1 MKKILINF
9 LILSLYSLADGEA
22 GSLSLDKEIIEDRK
36 ILFPNTKEYLVIIS
50 DLHTHS
56 IFSDGHVWPNIRV
69 EEALRD
75 GLDVLAIT
83 EHLEYQPHIEFLPN
97 KNRND
102 AYKEA
107 LQANKNNEDLLVING
122 AEITRIPPAGHM
134 NAIFI
139 QDANLLFNDD
149 ESNIPLA
156 QKLLKQYPEAASWEE
171 NKTIRDY
178 YALTSVWPVE
188 KAVDAAQAQGA
199 FIFWNHSW
207 WTPQSPQGISVLTDF
222 HKKLIQENKL
232 HGIEIANGINYSDEA
247 FQIAIDNDLT
257 IIGTSDVHNLIDW
270 DYSFYKGKHR
280 PVTLILSKGKTENS
294 IKEAL
299 FEGRTVVWFKNNLI
313 GLEKNL
319 VPLLKSS
326 ISMKSLGYQ
335 VGTSILEIEIE
346 NKSDANMLIKNL
358 SKFTL
363 TQNTNFFEV
372 DRHSKR
378 IIELKTIDLLKE
390 LELLFSIENAFI
402 APNENAHVNFFI
414 KTE

>member
-9 LILSLYSLADGEA
+9 IILSFYSFADGEA
-22 GSLSLDKEIIEDRK
+22 GSLSLDKDINEDRK
-36 ILFPNTKEYLVIIS
+36 ISFPNTKEYLVIVS

-56 IFSDGHVWPNIRV
+56 VFSDGHVWPNIRV

-97 KNRND
+97 KNRNV
-102 AYKEA
+102 AFKEA
-107 LQANKNNEDLLVING
+107 LLANKNNEDLLVING
-122 AEITRIPPAGHM
+122 AEITRIPPAGHI

-139 QDANLLFNDD
+139 KDANLLFNDD

-156 QKLLKQYPEAASWEE
+156 QELLKQYPEAASWEE

-188 KAVDAAQAQGA
+188 KAVDAAHAQGG

-280 PVTLILSKGKTENS
+280 PVTLILSKGKSENT
-294 IKEAL
+294 IKQAL
-299 FEGRTVVWFKNNLI
+299 FEGRTIVWFKNNLI
-313 GLEKNL
+313 GLEDNL
-319 VPLLKSS
+319 LPLLRSSLSLKS
-326 ISMKSLGYQ
+326 MGYQ
-335 VGTSILEIEIE
+335 SGTLILDVLIE
-346 NKSDANMLIKNL
+346 NKSDAKMMLRNL
-358 SKFTL
+358 SKYTL
-363 TQNTNFFEV
+363 SQNTNFFEI
-372 DRHSKR
+372 DPHGKK
-378 IIELKTIDLLKE
+378 IIEIKTVEALKNIE
-390 LELLFSIENAFI
+390 LVFSVENAFV
-402 APNENAHVNFFI
+402 APKENAHLSFKLRI
-414 KTE
+414 

>member
-9 LILSLYSLADGEA
+9 LILSFYSFADGEA
-22 GSLSLDKEIIEDRK
+22 GSLSLDKDINEDRK
-36 ILFPNTKEYLVIIS
+36 ISFPNTKEYLVIVS

-56 IFSDGHVWPNIRV
+56 VFSDGHVWPNIRV

-102 AYKEA
+102 AFKEA
-107 LQANKNNEDLLVING
+107 LLANKNNEDLLVING
-122 AEITRIPPAGHM
+122 AEITRIPPAGHI

-139 QDANLLFNDD
+139 KDANLLFNDD

-156 QKLLKQYPEAASWEE
+156 QELLKQYPEAASWEE

-188 KAVDAAQAQGA
+188 KAVDAAHAQGG

-280 PVTLILSKGKTENS
+280 PVTLILSKGKSENT
-294 IKEAL
+294 IKQAL
-299 FEGRTVVWFKNNLI
+299 FEGRTIVWFKNNLI
-313 GLEKNL
+313 GLEDNL
-319 VPLLKSS
+319 LPLLKSS
-326 ISMKSLGYQ
+326 LSLKSMGYQ
-335 VGTSILEIEIE
+335 SETLILEVLIE
-346 NKSDANMLIKNL
+346 NKSDAKMILRNL
-358 SKFTL
+358 SKYTL
-363 TQNTNFFEV
+363 SQNTNFFEI
-372 DRHSKR
+372 DPHSKK
-378 IIELKTIDLLKE
+378 IIEIKTVEALKNIE
-390 LELLFSIENAFI
+390 LVFSVENAFV
-402 APNENAHVNFFI
+402 APKENAHLSFKLRI
-414 KTE
+414 

>member
-9 LILSLYSLADGEA
+9 LILSFYSFGDGEA
-22 GSLSLDKEIIEDRK
+22 GSLSLDKDINEDRK
-36 ILFPNTKEYLVIIS
+36 ISFPNTEEYLVIVS

-56 IFSDGHVWPNIRV
+56 VFSDGHVWPNIRV

-102 AYKEA
+102 AYEEA
-107 LQANKNNEDLLVING
+107 LLANKNNEDLLVING

-139 QDANLLFNDD
+139 KDANLLFNDD

-156 QKLLKQYPEAASWEE
+156 QELLKQYPEAASWEE

-188 KAVDAAQAQGA
+188 KAVDAAHAQGG

-247 FQIAIDNDLT
+247 FQIAIDNGLT

-280 PVTLILSKGKTENS
+280 PVTLILSKGKSENS
-294 IKEAL
+294 IKQAL
-299 FEGRTVVWFKNNLI
+299 FEGRTIVWFKNNLI
-313 GLEKNL
+313 GLENNL
-319 VPLLKSS
+319 LPLLNSS
-326 ISMKSLGYQ
+326 LSMKSLGYQ
-335 VGTSILEIEIE
+335 AGT
-346 NKSDANMLIKNL
+346 
-358 SKFTL
+358 
-363 TQNTNFFEV
+363 
-372 DRHSKR
+372 
-378 IIELKTIDLLKE
+378 TI
-390 LELLFSIENAFI
+390 
-402 APNENAHVNFFI
+402 
-414 KTE
+414 

>member
-9 LILSLYSLADGEA
+9 IILSFYSFADGEA
-22 GSLSLDKEIIEDRK
+22 GSLSLDKDINEDRK
-36 ILFPNTKEYLVIIS
+36 ISFPNTKEYLVIVS

-56 IFSDGHVWPNIRV
+56 VFSDGHVWPNIRV

-97 KNRND
+97 KNRNV
-102 AYKEA
+102 AFKEA
-107 LQANKNNEDLLVING
+107 LLANKNNEDLLVING
-122 AEITRIPPAGHM
+122 AEITRIPPAGHI

-139 QDANLLFNDD
+139 KDANLLFNDD

-156 QKLLKQYPEAASWEE
+156 QELLKQYPEAASWEE

-188 KAVDAAQAQGA
+188 KAVDAAYAQGG

-280 PVTLILSKGKTENS
+280 PVTLILSKGKSENT
-294 IKEAL
+294 IKQAL
-299 FEGRTVVWFKNNLI
+299 FEGRTIVWFKNNLI
-313 GLEKNL
+313 GLEDNL
-319 VPLLKSS
+319 LPLLRSSLSLKS
-326 ISMKSLGYQ
+326 MGYQ
-335 VGTSILEIEIE
+335 SGTFILEVLIE
-346 NKSDANMLIKNL
+346 NKSDAKMMLRNL
-358 SKFTL
+358 SKYTL
-363 TQNTNFFEV
+363 SQNTNFFEI
-372 DRHSKR
+372 DPHGKK
-378 IIELKTIDLLKE
+378 IIEIKTVEALKNIE
-390 LELLFSIENAFI
+390 FVFSVENAFV
-402 APNENAHVNFFI
+402 APKENAHLSFKLRI
-414 KTE
+414 

>member
-9 LILSLYSLADGEA
+9 LILSFYSFADGEA
-22 GSLSLDKEIIEDRK
+22 GSLSLDKDINEDRK
-36 ILFPNTKEYLVIIS
+36 ISFPNTKEYLVIVS

-56 IFSDGHVWPNIRV
+56 VFSDGHVWPNIRV

-97 KNRND
+97 KNRNV
-102 AYKEA
+102 AFKEA
-107 LQANKNNEDLLVING
+107 LLANKNNEDLLVING
-122 AEITRIPPAGHM
+122 AEITRIPPAGHI

-139 QDANLLFNDD
+139 KDANLLFNDD

-156 QKLLKQYPEAASWEE
+156 QELLKQYPEAASWEE

-188 KAVDAAQAQGA
+188 KAVDAAYAQGG

-280 PVTLILSKGKTENS
+280 PVTLILSKGKSENT
-294 IKEAL
+294 IKQAL
-299 FEGRTVVWFKNNLI
+299 FEGRTIVWFKNNLI
-313 GLEKNL
+313 GLEDNL
-319 VPLLKSS
+319 LPLLRSSLSLKS
-326 ISMKSLGYQ
+326 MGYQ
-335 VGTSILEIEIE
+335 SGTFILEVLIE
-346 NKSDANMLIKNL
+346 NKSDAKMMLRNL
-358 SKFTL
+358 SKYTL
-363 TQNTNFFEV
+363 SQNTNFFEI
-372 DRHSKR
+372 DPHGKK
-378 IIELKTIDLLKE
+378 IIEIKTVEALKNIE
-390 LELLFSIENAFI
+390 FVFSVENAFV
-402 APNENAHVNFFI
+402 APKENAHLSFKLRI
-414 KTE
+414 

>member
-9 LILSLYSLADGEA
+9 LILSFYSFADGEA
-22 GSLSLDKEIIEDRK
+22 GSLSLDKDINEDRK
-36 ILFPNTKEYLVIIS
+36 ISFPNTNEYLVIVS

-56 IFSDGHVWPNIRV
+56 VFSDGHVWPNIRV

-102 AYKEA
+102 AFKEA
-107 LQANKNNEDLLVING
+107 LLANKNNEDLLVING
-122 AEITRIPPAGHM
+122 AEITRIPPAGHI

-139 QDANLLFNDD
+139 KDANLLFNDD

-156 QKLLKQYPEAASWEE
+156 QELLKQYPEAAAWEE

-188 KAVDAAQAQGA
+188 KAVDAANAQGG

-280 PVTLILSKGKTENS
+280 PVTLILSKGKSENT
-294 IKEAL
+294 IKQAL
-299 FEGRTVVWFKNNLI
+299 FEGRTIVWFKNNLI
-313 GLEKNL
+313 GLEDNL
-319 VPLLKSS
+319 LPLLRSSLSLKS
-326 ISMKSLGYQ
+326 MGYQ
-335 VGTSILEIEIE
+335 SETLILEVLIE
-346 NKSDANMLIKNL
+346 NKSDAKMILRNL
-358 SKFTL
+358 SKYTL
-363 TQNTNFFEV
+363 SQNTNFFEI
-372 DRHSKR
+372 DPHSKK
-378 IIELKTIDLLKE
+378 IIEIKTVEALKNIE
-390 LELLFSIENAFI
+390 LVFSVENAFV
-402 APNENAHVNFFI
+402 APKENAHLSFKLRI
-414 KTE
+414 

>member
-1 MKKILINF
+1 MKKILLNF
-9 LILSLYSLADGEA
+9 LILSFYSFADGEA
-22 GSLSLDKEIIEDRK
+22 GSLSLDKDINEDRK
-36 ILFPNTKEYLVIIS
+36 ISFPNTKEYLVIVS

-56 IFSDGHVWPNIRV
+56 VFSDGHVWPNIRV

-97 KNRND
+97 KNRNV
-102 AYKEA
+102 AFKEA
-107 LQANKNNEDLLVING
+107 LLANKNNEDLLVING
-122 AEITRIPPAGHM
+122 AEITRIPPAGHI

-139 QDANLLFNDD
+139 KDANLLFNDD

-156 QKLLKQYPEAASWEE
+156 QELLKQYPEAASWEE

-188 KAVDAAQAQGA
+188 KAVDAAHAQGG

-280 PVTLILSKGKTENS
+280 PVTLILSKGKSENT
-294 IKEAL
+294 IKQAL
-299 FEGRTVVWFKNNLI
+299 FEGRTIVWFKNNLI
-313 GLEKNL
+313 GLEDNL
-319 VPLLKSS
+319 LPLLRSSLSLKS
-326 ISMKSLGYQ
+326 MGYQ
-335 VGTSILEIEIE
+335 SGTFILEVLIE
-346 NKSDANMLIKNL
+346 NKSDAKMMLRNL
-358 SKFTL
+358 SKYTL
-363 TQNTNFFEV
+363 SQNTNFFEI
-372 DRHSKR
+372 DPHGKK
-378 IIELKTIDLLKE
+378 IIEIKTVEALKNIE
-390 LELLFSIENAFI
+390 FVFSVENAFV
-402 APNENAHVNFFI
+402 APKENAHLSFKLRI
-414 KTE
+414 

>member
-9 LILSLYSLADGEA
+9 LILSFYSFADGEA
-22 GSLSLDKEIIEDRK
+22 GSLSLDKDINEDRK
-36 ILFPNTKEYLVIIS
+36 ISFPNTKEYLVIVS

-56 IFSDGHVWPNIRV
+56 VFSDGHVWPNIRV

-97 KNRND
+97 TNRND
-102 AYKEA
+102 AFKEA
-107 LQANKNNEDLLVING
+107 LLANKNNEDLLVING
-122 AEITRIPPAGHM
+122 AEITRIPPAGHI

-139 QDANLLFNDD
+139 KDANLLFNDD

-156 QKLLKQYPEAASWEE
+156 QELLKQYPEAASWEE

-188 KAVDAAQAQGA
+188 KAVDAAHAQGG

-280 PVTLILSKGKTENS
+280 PVTLILSKGKSENT
-294 IKEAL
+294 IKQAL
-299 FEGRTVVWFKNNLI
+299 FEGRTIVWFKNNLI
-313 GLEKNL
+313 GLEDNL
-319 VPLLKSS
+319 LPLLRSSLSLKS
-326 ISMKSLGYQ
+326 MGYQ
-335 VGTSILEIEIE
+335 SETLILEVLIE
-346 NKSDANMLIKNL
+346 NKSDAKMILRNL
-358 SKFTL
+358 SKYTL
-363 TQNTNFFEV
+363 SQNTNFFEI
-372 DRHSKR
+372 DPHSKK
-378 IIELKTIDLLKE
+378 IIEIKTVEALKNIE
-390 LELLFSIENAFI
+390 LVFSVENAFV
-402 APNENAHVNFFI
+402 APKENAHLSFKLRI
-414 KTE
+414 